1 MSEANPKLIPHHIAI
16 IPDGNRRWAKDHG
29 LSSLEGHK
37 AGMDVLDGVARA
49 AFDRGV
55 KCISAYAFSTE
66 NWKRTE
72 EEVSYLMALYL
83 RYAKGQLKK
92 AMADNIR
99 ICVSGSRDQLNAKLR
114 DTIAEVED
122 KTQHNTAGTI
132 NICLNYGGQEEI
144 VTAVRKIIEEGTEA
158 DDVTEKLIKAHLYT
172 ADIPAPDL
180 IIRTSG
186 EQRLSNFLLWDS
198 AYSELIFVEKNW
210 PDFDETEL
218 GRVLDEY
225 AQRQRRFGA

>member
-1 MSEANPKLIPHHIAI
+1 MSEATTKFIPHHIAI

-37 AGMDVLDGVARA
+37 AGMDVLEGVARA

-99 ICVSGSRDQLNAKLR
+99 ICVSGSRDQLNPKLQ
-114 DTIAEVED
+114 TTLTELED
-122 KTQHNTAGTI
+122 KTKHNTDGII

-144 VTAVRKIIEEGTEA
+144 VAAVRKIIAEGTAPE
-158 DDVTEKLIKAHLYT
+158 DVTEDLIKAHLYT

-198 AYSELIFVEKNW
+198 AYSELIFVDKNW
-210 PDFDETEL
+210 PDFNEVEL